1 MKSLDEY
8 KNEQMRNPEFRKAY
22 EEIREKNGYID
33 AIIKVKVPEWQIGEE
48 VSVFF
53 PDTMNIKGVCEREI

>member
-53 PDTMNIKGVCEREI
+53 PDAMNIKGVCERI